1 MKHFV
6 FRKVL
11 FTIGKDW
18 EDNTDTLK
26 MIYVDCQWQNS
37 RKEQC
42 DISILVCADRIEK
55 ALEGDPVER
64 ESIFDLFAYNL
75 MLDFK
80 PFVIS

>member
-6 FRKVL
+6 YRQVL

-18 EDNTDTLK
+18 EENTETLK
-26 MIYVDCQWQNS
+26 MNYINCQWQNS
-37 RKEQC
+37 RHEQC
-42 DISILVCADRIEK
+42 DIDIIVMSSRIEK

-64 ESIFDLFAYNL
+64 ESIFNLFAYNL